1 VRSFRTWWKTVKKF
15 FSLRVLEPRRFE
27 LKSIDPPETFDW
39 RDHGAVSEVKDQGS
53 CGSCYAFSAIAAVES
68 QYFMKTGKHA
78 ILSEQQIMDCSID
91 NEGCFGGSPLAV
103 FTFLHENEI
112 VSAEDY
118 PYEGKEGWCRSRG
131 KPKTDV
137 KVHGFSLDFAQRD
150 EDLKKSVAQLGPL
163 MINIR
168 VIPTFVFYQN
178 GIYDDPDCGQP
189 MNHGMLLVGYGHDV
203 EKNLDYWIL
212 KNSWGKSWGEEGYMR
227 IVMGKNMCDLNSHQ
241 LFPNLTPDESDDS
254 YIDVSK
260 WKDVPEETIYWVLA
274 VAGLFVGLSVICCLI
289 CVIRCQRRNEYQ
301 ECATC

>member
-1 VRSFRTWWKTVKKF
+1 
-15 FSLRVLEPRRFE
+15 VLEPRRFD
-27 LKSIDPPETFDW
+27 LKSIEPPEAFDW

-53 CGSCYAFSAIAAVES
+53 CGSCYAFSAIGAVES
-68 QYFMKTGKHA
+68 QYFMKSGKHVN
-78 ILSEQQIMDCSID
+78 LSEQQIIDCSID
-91 NEGCFGGSPLAV
+91 NEGCFGGSPLSV

-137 KVHGFSLDFAQRD
+137 EVHGFSLDFAQRD
-150 EDLKKSVAQLGPL
+150 EDLKKSVSQLGPL

-178 GIYDDPDCGQP
+178 GIYDDPDCGQT
-189 MNHGMLLVGYGHDV
+189 MNHGMLLVGYGHDD

-227 IVMGKNMCDLNSHQ
+227 IVMGKNMCGMNSHQ
-241 LFPNLTPDESDDS
+241 LLPNLTPHESDDS

-260 WKDVPEETIYWVLA
+260 WQDVPEETIYWVSVGA
-274 VAGLFVGLSVICCLI
+274 SLFVALWVICCVM
-289 CVIRCQRRNEYQ
+289 CVIRCRRRNEYQ